1 MSEDK
6 YSTRRSRK
14 SADAV
19 KGRASGGKL
28 PMFKIKKKVTELFI
42 LTPKDLDESV
52 VFTTYIHK
60 FTQGHGKN
68 FKVLKQCASPAF
80 TQEADE
86 ITDLGWSVR
95 DEFGK
100 DDSKSKADLWKQMV
114 ADNDDHVLVMDLD
127 DVEEGPQM
135 FKMPHKVSEV
145 VIPALDTCMDENE
158 GDLHNFCHPEEG
170 KILVIETNGKDGFA
184 RKYNKVFFDE
194 DKPAC
199 LFGDNVVT
207 EEEFDSIMNRRPSM
221 EKSTLQPKFSKEEF
235 ESYIDF
241 CYEKADEIG
250 IDLDALG
257 KGDNTKEDV
266 DYSADGNSD
275 AQVDTTQDIDLS
287 AETEASTTGRGS
299 RGSRGSE
306 PAKEETTTRGRGR
319 GRAEEPAKE
328 EETPVARGGR
338 GSRGSSTPARG
349 GRARR

>member
-42 LTPKDLDESV
+42 LTPKDIDESV

-80 TQEADE
+80 TKEQDE

-95 DEFGK
+95 DEYGK
-100 DDSKSKADLWKQMV
+100 DDSKSKADLWKQLV
-114 ADNDDHVLVMDLD
+114 ADNDDHVLVLD
-127 DVEEGPQM
+127 INDVERGPQIYN
-135 FKMPHKVSEV
+135 MPHRIAEV

-158 GDLHNFCHPEEG
+158 QDLHDYCHPEEG
-170 KILVIETNGKDGFA
+170 KILVIETNGEEGFK
-184 RKYNKVFFDE
+184 RKYSEVFFDL

-199 LFGDNVVT
+199 LFGDNIVS
-207 EEEFDSIMNRRPSM
+207 EEHFDSILNKRPSM
-221 EKSTLQPKFSKEEF
+221 EKSSLQPKFSKDEF
-235 ESYIDF
+235 EAYIDF
-241 CYEKADEIG
+241 CYEKADEMG
-250 IDLDALG
+250 INLDDVG
-257 KGDNTKEDV
+257 KGDVQEDINYSDNGDDTHINT
-266 DYSADGNSD
+266 N
-275 AQVDTTQDIDLS
+275 QDIDLNN
-287 AETEASTTGRGS
+287 ETEASTTGRTS

-306 PAKEETTTRGRGR
+306 TEAP
-319 GRAEEPAKE
+319 
-328 EETPVARGGR
+328 ARGGR
-338 GSRGSSTPARG
+338 SSRGSSTEETPARDGRASRGSSTPTRG
-349 GRARR
+349 GRSRR